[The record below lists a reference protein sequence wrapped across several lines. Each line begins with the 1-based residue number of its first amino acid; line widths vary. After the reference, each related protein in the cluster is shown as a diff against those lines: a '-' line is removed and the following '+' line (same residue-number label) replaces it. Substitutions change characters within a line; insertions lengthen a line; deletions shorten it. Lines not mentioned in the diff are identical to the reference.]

1 MSRRGNGLTADAY
14 VRLADLTPQLADA
27 MLAALR
33 DAGIAAYAAPAPGET
48 GGYLDV
54 RLPEEP
60 TDRLYADATAKEAAE
75 EILARRLPE
84 LRADYAASRDE
95 DQIFAEIVASFD
107 RPSDG
112 EHTPWPALENID
124 ETADELLDETADD
137 PAQETRDDSAGE
149 RALTA
154 RVVKPASDE
163 SDDEDHFIPPP
174 PPPLPKPDAM
184 TWFAWTALLGGPLYL
199 VASVFLRWEV
209 PSWAAFTAVAAF
221 IGGFVALVL
230 RMGDEPPEDDDGA
243 VV

>member
-1 MSRRGNGLTADAY
+1 VSRRGNGLTADAY
-14 VRLADLTPQLADA
+14 VPLADLTPQLADA

-33 DAGIAAYAAPAPGET
+33 EAGIAAYAVPAPGET

-60 TDRLYADATAKEAAE
+60 TDRLYADADAKMAAE
-75 EILARRLPE
+75 EILETRLPE

-95 DQIFAEIVASFD
+95 DQIFAEIVAAFD
-107 RPSDG
+107 TPSADG
-112 EHTPWPALENID
+112 ETPWPAEENID
-124 ETADELLDETADD
+124 ETPEDTAEEKGEESTGDSSSELI
-137 PAQETRDDSAGE
+137 
-149 RALTA
+149 LTA
-154 RVVKPASDE
+154 RVVKPAT
-163 SDDEDHFIPPP
+163 DDEDDGDHFIPPP

-184 TWFAWTALLGGPLYL
+184 TRFAWVALLGGPLYL
-199 VASVFLRWEV
+199 VASVFLNRAV
-209 PSWAAFTAVAAF
+209 PSWAAFVAVAAF

>member
-14 VRLADLTPQLADA
+14 VPLADLTPQLADA
-27 MLAALR
+27 MLTALR
-33 DAGIAAYAAPAPGET
+33 EAGIAAYAVPAPGEL

-60 TDRLYADATAKEAAE
+60 TDRLYADADNRQAAQ
-75 EILARRLPE
+75 EILDSHLPE
-84 LRADYAASRDE
+84 LRKDYAASRDE

-112 EHTPWPALENID
+112 ETPWPAMENID
-124 ETADELLDETADD
+124 DIIEEKHDDGEDTLDE
-137 PAQETRDDSAGE
+137 SGGE

-154 RVVKPASDE
+154 RVVKPAASDE
-163 SDDEDHFIPPP
+163 EDHYIPPP

-184 TWFAWTALLGGPLYL
+184 TRLAWVALLGGPLYL
-199 VASVFLRWEV
+199 VASVFLRWQV

>member
-14 VRLADLTPQLADA
+14 VPVADLTPQLADA

-33 DAGIAAYAAPAPGET
+33 EAGIAAYAVPAPGET

-60 TDRLYADATAKEAAE
+60 TDRLYADASAKTAAE
-75 EILARRLPE
+75 EILEARLPE

-107 RPSDG
+107 RPSAGG
-112 EHTPWPALENID
+112 ERPWPAEENID
-124 ETADELLDETADD
+124 ETPEDTAED
-137 PAQETRDDSAGE
+137 PAEESPSESTGE
-149 RALTA
+149 LTLTA
-154 RVVKPASDE
+154 RVVKPATDDE
-163 SDDEDHFIPPP
+163 DDEDHFVPPP

-184 TWFAWTALLGGPLYL
+184 TRFAWIALLGGPVYL
-199 VASVFLRWEV
+199 VASVFLSWEV
-209 PSWAAFTAVAAF
+209 PSWAAFVAVAAF

>member
-1 MSRRGNGLTADAY
+1 MSRRGNGLTAEAY
-14 VRLADLTPQLADA
+14 VPLTDLTPQLADA

-60 TDRLYADATAKEAAE
+60 TDRLYADANAKLAAE
-75 EILARRLPE
+75 EILETRLPE
-84 LRADYAASRDE
+84 LRKDYAASRDE
-95 DQIFAEIVASFD
+95 EQIFAEIVAAFD

-112 EHTPWPALENID
+112 GDTPWPAMENLDDKIE
-124 ETADELLDETADD
+124 ETHDD
-137 PAQETRDDSAGE
+137 GEDTVEEGGGE

-163 SDDEDHFIPPP
+163 EEDDHFIPPP
-174 PPPLPKPDAM
+174 PPPLPRPDAM
-184 TWFAWTALLGGPLYL
+184 TRFAWIALLGGPLYL
-199 VASVFLRWEV
+199 VASVFLRWQV

>member
-1 MSRRGNGLTADAY
+1 MSRRGNGLTADTY
-14 VRLADLTPQLADA
+14 VPLADLTPQLADA

-33 DAGIAAYAAPAPGET
+33 DAGIAAYAVPAPGET

-60 TDRLYADATAKEAAE
+60 TDRLYADANAKAAAE
-75 EILARRLPE
+75 EILEARLPE

-107 RPSDG
+107 RPSAPG
-112 EHTPWPALENID
+112 ETPWPAEENID
-124 ETADELLDETADD
+124 ETRDDTADD
-137 PAQETRDDSAGE
+137 PGE
-149 RALTA
+149 DPPADTSGELRTA
-154 RVVKPASDE
+154 RVVKPAT
-163 SDDEDHFIPPP
+163 DDEDDDHFVPPP
-174 PPPLPKPDAM
+174 PPPLPKADAL
-184 TWFAWTALLGGPLYL
+184 TRFAWIALLGGPVYL
-199 VASVFLRWEV
+199 VTSVFLSWEV
-209 PSWAAFTAVAAF
+209 PSWAAFAAVAAF

>member
-33 DAGIAAYAAPAPGET
+33 EAGIAAYAAPAPGET

-54 RLPEEP
+54 RLPDEP
-60 TDRLYADATAKEAAE
+60 TDRLYADANAKAAAE
-75 EILARRLPE
+75 EILEQRLPV
-84 LRADYAASRDE
+84 LREEYAASRDE

-107 RPSDG
+107 LPSDG
-112 EHTPWPALENID
+112 ETPWPAMES
-124 ETADELLDETADD
+124 LDEVI
-137 PAQETRDDSAGE
+137 EEVRGEESIGE

-154 RVVKPASDE
+154 RVVKPAADDDD
-163 SDDEDHFIPPP
+163 DDEGHFIPPP

-184 TWFAWTALLGGPLYL
+184 TRFAWLALLGGPVYL
-199 VASVFLRWEV
+199 VASVFLQWEV

>member
-27 MLAALR
+27 MLSALR
-33 DAGIAAYAAPAPGET
+33 EAGIAAYAAPAPGET

-60 TDRLYADATAKEAAE
+60 TDRLYADASAKAAAE
-75 EILARRLPE
+75 EILESRLPE

-95 DQIFAEIVASFD
+95 DQIFAEIVAAFD

-112 EHTPWPALENID
+112 ETPWPSQENLEEVI
-124 ETADELLDETADD
+124 EEPRE
-137 PAQETRDDSAGE
+137 ESSGE

-154 RVVKPASDE
+154 RVVKPASDDD
-163 SDDEDHFIPPP
+163 DDEGHFIPPP
-174 PPPLPKPDAM
+174 PPPLPRPDAG
-184 TWFAWTALLGGPLYL
+184 TRFAWLALLGGPVYL
-199 VASVFLRWEV
+199 VASVFLQWEV

>member
-14 VRLADLTPQLADA
+14 VPLADLTPQLADA
-27 MLAALR
+27 MLTALR
-33 DAGIAAYAAPAPGET
+33 DVGIAAYAAPAPGEI

-60 TDRLYADATAKEAAE
+60 TDRLYADANAKKAAE
-75 EILARRLPE
+75 DILSLRLPE
-84 LRADYAASRDE
+84 LRKDYAASRNE
-95 DQIFAEIVASFD
+95 AEIFAEIVAGFD
-107 RPSDG
+107 RETGDD
-112 EHTPWPALENID
+112 TPWPSEENLE
-124 ETADELLDETADD
+124 ED
-137 PAQETRDDSAGE
+137 PREDSAE
-149 RALTA
+149 DAAEPVPAA
-154 RVVKPASDE
+154 RVVKPAVDDE
-163 SDDEDHFIPPP
+163 DEDHFIPPT

-184 TWFAWTALLGGPLYL
+184 TRLAWIALLGGPVYL
-199 VASVFLRWEV
+199 VAAVFLRWEV

>member
-1 MSRRGNGLTADAY
+1 VSRRGNGLTADAY
-14 VRLADLTPQLADA
+14 VPLADLTPQLADA

-33 DAGIAAYAAPAPGET
+33 EAGIAAYAVPAPGET

-60 TDRLYADATAKEAAE
+60 TDRLYADATAKTAAE
-75 EILARRLPE
+75 EILEARLPE

-107 RPSDG
+107 RPSAAG
-112 EHTPWPALENID
+112 ETPWPAEENID
-124 ETADELLDETADD
+124 ETPEDTTEDTTEESPGESTGELT
-137 PAQETRDDSAGE
+137 
-149 RALTA
+149 LTA
-154 RVVKPASDE
+154 RVVKPATDDE
-163 SDDEDHFIPPP
+163 DDEDHFIPPP

-184 TWFAWTALLGGPLYL
+184 TRFAWIALLGGPIYL
-199 VASVFLRWEV
+199 VASVFLSWQV
-209 PSWAAFTAVAAF
+209 PSWAAFVAVAAF

>member
-14 VRLADLTPQLADA
+14 VPVADLTPQLADA

-33 DAGIAAYAAPAPGET
+33 EAGIAAYAVPAPGET

-60 TDRLYADATAKEAAE
+60 TDRLYADASARTAAE
-75 EILARRLPE
+75 EILETRLPE

-107 RPSDG
+107 RPSAAG
-112 EHTPWPALENID
+112 ERPWPAEENID
-124 ETADELLDETADD
+124 ETPDD
-137 PAQETRDDSAGE
+137 PAEESPGE
-149 RALTA
+149 STGELTLTA
-154 RVVKPASDE
+154 RVVKPATDDE
-163 SDDEDHFIPPP
+163 DDEDHFVPPP

-184 TWFAWTALLGGPLYL
+184 TRFAWIALLGGPIYL
-199 VASVFLRWEV
+199 VASVFLSWEV
-209 PSWAAFTAVAAF
+209 PSWAAFVAVAAF

>member
-27 MLAALR
+27 MLSALR
-33 DAGIAAYAAPAPGET
+33 EAGIAAYAAPAPGET

-60 TDRLYADATAKEAAE
+60 TDRLYADASAKTAAE
-75 EILARRLPE
+75 EILQSRLPE

-112 EHTPWPALENID
+112 ETPWPAQENLEEVI
-124 ETADELLDETADD
+124 EEPHE
-137 PAQETRDDSAGE
+137 ESSGE

-154 RVVKPASDE
+154 RVVKPASDDDG
-163 SDDEDHFIPPP
+163 DDEGHFIPPP
-174 PPPLPKPDAM
+174 PPPMPTPDPA
-184 TWFAWTALLGGPLYL
+184 TRFAWVALLGGPIYL
-199 VASVFLRWEV
+199 VASVFLQWEV

>member
-1 MSRRGNGLTADAY
+1 MSRRGNGLSADAY
-14 VRLADLTPQLADA
+14 VPVADLTPQLADA

-33 DAGIAAYAAPAPGET
+33 EAGIAAYAAPAPGET

-60 TDRLYADATAKEAAE
+60 TDRLYADASAREAAE
-75 EILARRLPE
+75 DILEKRLPE
-84 LRADYAASRDE
+84 LREDYAASRDE

-107 RPSDG
+107 RPADG
-112 EHTPWPALENID
+112 GDTPWPAEENI
-124 ETADELLDETADD
+124 EE
-137 PAQETRDDSAGE
+137 PAEEAGE
-149 RALTA
+149 EPTGDRALTA
-154 RVVKPASDE
+154 RVVKPASGE
-163 SDDEDHFIPPP
+163 DEDHYVPPP

-184 TWFAWTALLGGPLYL
+184 TRFAWVALLGGPLYL
-199 VASVFLRWEV
+199 LASVFLRWDV

>member
-14 VRLADLTPQLADA
+14 VPLADLTPQLADA
-27 MLAALR
+27 MLTALR
-33 DAGIAAYAAPAPGET
+33 EAGIAAYAVPAPGET

-60 TDRLYADATAKEAAE
+60 TDRLYADASAKAAAE
-75 EILARRLPE
+75 EILQERLPE
-84 LRADYAASRDE
+84 LREDYAAARDE

-107 RPSDG
+107 RPSADG
-112 EHTPWPALENID
+112 ETPWPAEENID
-124 ETADELLDETADD
+124 ETPDESPED
-137 PAQETRDDSAGE
+137 PAEESPGE
-149 RALTA
+149 STGELTLTA
-154 RVVKPASDE
+154 RVVKPAT
-163 SDDEDHFIPPP
+163 DDEDDEEHFVPPP

-184 TWFAWTALLGGPLYL
+184 TRFAWIALLGGPIYL
-199 VASVFLRWEV
+199 VASVFLSWEV
-209 PSWAAFTAVAAF
+209 PSWAAFAAVAAF